1 MVRESV
7 ESYDLAIR
15 IRTFAR
21 ISVRA
26 GVAIAGEGA
35 VSVTRRQTLIT
46 ADRAAAY
53 DLRTRG
59 IDAIDEAIRVARRGY
74 PGRRGAVLASRL
86 KAVRAK
92 FSVDPF
98 VSITRSPNLFEPAYF
113 DQTRLAKKNFWL
125 NRFEVDAVGW
135 FWELCGLIDIRET
148 LLGELSVYCREEFA
162 FVCDAMWQC
171 IIGINVERAHLAQHG
186 NVHTRT
192 MEALTVTQI
201 DRAN

>member
-1 MVRESV
+1 LLERAL
-7 ESYDLAIR
+7 YLLLAAR
-15 IRTFAR
+15 PSSPRTERPSPTSAP
-21 ISVRA
+21 
-26 GVAIAGEGA
+26 
-35 VSVTRRQTLIT
+35 
-46 ADRAAAY
+46 AAS
-53 DLRTRG
+53 TQ
-59 IDAIDEAIRVARRGY
+59 
-74 PGRRGAVLASRL
+74 S
-86 KAVRAK
+86 AK

-192 MEALTVTQI
+192 LEALTVTQI